1 MIFTFVCLQQGW
13 NAVHMA
19 AAGDY
24 DDILELLFENG
35 AEMDARDL
43 VVSCCP
49 YSNINIHIPFALPEN

>member
-1 MIFTFVCLQQGW
+1 MISTFVCLQQGW

-43 VVSCCP
+43 VVSWCCP
-49 YSNINIHIPFALPEN
+49 

>member
-1 MIFTFVCLQQGW
+1 
-13 NAVHMA
+13 MA

-43 VVSCCP
+43 VVSWCSP
-49 YSNINIHIPFALPEN
+49 YYAIDLQIHLGRFSRTEGM